1 MGWALRPFAAAVFAM
16 AALALPASAGAHLL
30 DYELEGTHPP
40 TGGGAPDQHSAN
52 MTLVRNLP
60 AAGGT
65 QTDLAFQG
73 RYAYAGT
80 VSGFRVIDISNPAAA
95 TQVAF
100 KQCSGSQGDVSVYD
114 NILVQSVDT
123 PQSGPGCDSTP
134 VANAAVPG
142 SWEGVRIFDISDPA
156 RPDLITAVRTDCG
169 SHTHTLAPAGRGSL
183 FIYVSSYAL
192 TTTSMGPNCEQFH
205 GKISVVHVPLRN
217 PEKSKVVAE
226 PAVDVPVY
234 DFERLGFSN
243 PALQD
248 TKGCHDITVLK
259 PRNLAAAA
267 CLSVGQIWDISDRT
281 APRVIHT
288 LTTEEVGAWHSAQF
302 TWDGSRVTFGDEAGG
317 GVLPRCRAEDPSTVG
332 AVWTYDVATGTE
344 LGHYKLPR
352 AEAGVCTMHNFNY
365 VPGIDRDI
373 LVSAAY
379 TGGTTVADNTDP
391 ANPVEIGFYKAGDP
405 IAANTWSSYWH
416 NGFVYANDIVRGFDV
431 FSLAHPAVAGAALLE
446 RDNPQTQERL
456 FP

>member
-1 MGWALRPFAAAVFAM
+1 MRRALPLLAAALLM
-16 AALALPASAGAHLL
+16 IGLTALPSTAGAHLL
-30 DYELEGTHPP
+30 DGELGTHPP
-40 TGGGAPDQHSAN
+40 SGGGSADQHSAN
-52 MTLVRNLP
+52 MTLLRNLP
-60 AAGGT
+60 AVGGT

-73 RYAYAGT
+73 QYAFAGT
-80 VSGFRVIDISNPAAA
+80 STGFRVIDISNPASA

-100 KQCSGSQGDVSVYD
+100 EQCSGSQGDVSVYED
-114 NILVQSVDT
+114 VLVQSVDT

-142 SWEGVRIFDISDPA
+142 AWEGVRLFDISDPA
-156 RPDLITAVRTDCG
+156 DPSLITSVRTDCG
-169 SHTHTLAPAGRGSL
+169 SHTNTLAPAGRGSL
-183 FIYVSSYAL
+183 FVYVSSYAL
-192 TTTSMGPNCEQFH
+192 TTTSMGPDCQQFH

-217 PEKSKVVAE
+217 PQKAKVVAE
-226 PAVDVPVY
+226 PAVDIPVY

-267 CLSVGQIWDISDRT
+267 CLSVGQLWDISDRT
-281 APRVIHT
+281 DPKVIRT
-288 LTTEEVGAWHSAQF
+288 FDNPQVGAWHSAQF
-302 TWDGSRVTFGDEAGG
+302 TWDAARVTFGDEAGG

-332 AVWTYDVATGTE
+332 ALWTYDVATGAE
-344 LGHYKLPR
+344 LGHYKIPR
-352 AEAGVCTMHNFNY
+352 AETGVCTMHNFNY

-373 LVSAAY
+373 LVSSAY

-391 ANPVEIGFYKAGDP
+391 ANPVELGFYKAGDP

-431 FSLAHPAVAGAALLE
+431 FSFTHPAVAGAATLS

-456 FP
+456 FG